1 MLSPTDRVQ
10 TPRRFPGHAY
20 LDEYLP
26 PVVQHQH
33 DPDEDGGQ
41 LQDGDLVPRGGH
53 AAQAACGA
61 GELGAHGGECV
72 GLEIAKMSWLALWL
86 DPMCQDGED
95 KGEVNAY
102 SVVDDIL
109 GPRVVVDVNGH
120 AAQGADLG

>member
-1 MLSPTDRVQ
+1 MCLDFLDGLSWA
-10 TPRRFPGHAY
+10 FFI

-72 GLEIAKMSWLALWL
+72 GLETIRILVSDLL
-86 DPMCQDGED
+86 DIRC
-95 KGEVNAY
+95 
-102 SVVDDIL
+102 
-109 GPRVVVDVNGH
+109 
-120 AAQGADLG
+120 